1 MPTSRFK
8 QESLGKESF
17 IYYMEHC
24 YDSLGRNIKDG
35 VQDGCQLGF

>member
-17 IYYMEHC
+17 IYYVDEGS
-24 YDSLGRNIKDG
+24 DWNLEKK
-35 VQDGCQLGF
+35 